1 MFLFTTIMKLNS
13 HTSLVTASLLSLAMG
28 VQAQTQIE
36 MEEILL
42 PKLSPICTKQTT
54 LIYPKW
60 SDWWN
65 ILKWLSTCSVP
76 LIITVLPD
84 NTLEM
89 NEGNSK
95 WIGKLNANGGIQKI
109 KDIR

>member
-1 MFLFTTIMKLNS
+1 MKLNS
-13 HTSLVTASLLSLAMG
+13 HTSLVTASLITLTMG
-28 VQAQTQIE
+28 VQAQTQRE

-42 PKLSPICTKQTT
+42 PRLSPVCTKQTK

-60 SDWWN
+60 SNWGN
-65 ILKWLSTCSVP
+65 ILKWFPTCSVP
-76 LIITVLPD
+76 LTITVLPD

-89 NEGNSK
+89 NDGTSI
-95 WIGKLNANGGIQKI
+95 WIGKFNKNGSIEKI

>member
-1 MFLFTTIMKLNS
+1 MFLFTSIMKLNS

-28 VQAQTQIE
+28 VQAQTQRQ
-36 MEEILL
+36 MEEVLL
-42 PKLSPICTKQTT
+42 PRLSPVCTKQTT
-54 LIYPKW
+54 LIYPKGSNW
-60 SDWWN
+60 GN
-65 ILKWLSTCSVP
+65 ILKEFSTCSAP
-76 LIITVLPD
+76 LTITVLVD